1 MRAISTTALLCK
13 QTEEIVMG
21 SPLTI
26 YVPHSVESL
35 LNSHYTQHFSVS
47 RLASYEVLSAPN
59 ITLTR
64 CNRLNP
70 ATLLPSLQDGDT
82 HNCVLL
88 TDHLLA
94 PRNDLQGTPIDNA
107 DLIWFTDGSYLKDEQ
122 GHFQAGYAITSMVD
136 IIESSYLPGIRSAQ
150 PAELIALTR
159 AYQLAK
165 GQVANLYTDS
175 RYEFGVA
182 HDFGMLWK
190 QRGFLTSSG
199 QPIKNGKLV
208 AEFLD
213 AIQQPKQLA
222 IIKIPGHSKATT
234 MEAKGNHFADA
245 AAKQAALN
253 SQVIQTRECSL
264 LPIVNERSHLLT

>member
-122 GHFQAGYAITSMVD
+122 GHFRAGYAITSMVD

-159 AYQLAK
+159 ACQLAK